1 MTAPYDFCDG
11 GGYRAIIKR
20 ALRNRGYASVTG
32 GRIYAARIAE
42 AVNAFYGGN
51 FESVDSNEIY
61 GVASNSRTVSVR
73 KILQLACFLNLSL
86 SDLLAPPSEDN
97 TLAECISR
105 ASVCTIS
112 PNCTAQTARR
122 LLTGSSLKC
131 NLTVSAVRLAVLP
144 E

>member
-1 MTAPYDFCDG
+1 
-11 GGYRAIIKR
+11 
-20 ALRNRGYASVTG
+20 VTG

-97 TLAECISR
+97 TLAEIREMYQQGISMYHIAQLYGTDR
-105 ASVCTIS
+105 KTIAHWVK
-112 PNCTAQTARR
+112 P
-122 LLTGSSLKC
+122 
-131 NLTVSAVRLAVLP
+131 
-144 E
+144 